1 MKIAI
6 EQMIKTVISHFRQTR
21 FMCCL
26 LVLYFLEANSIGI
39 GFLFGGCV
47 FLGNPGLL
55 DCVFGGLRVF
65 WVSKGIYR
73 LVR

>member
-1 MKIAI
+1 MGN
-6 EQMIKTVISHFRQTR
+6 
-21 FMCCL
+21 
-26 LVLYFLEANSIGI
+26 FLEANSIGI

>member
-1 MKIAI
+1 LSAGSFHKDDFPCTL
-6 EQMIKTVISHFRQTR
+6 EYRHLGK
-21 FMCCL
+21 
-26 LVLYFLEANSIGI
+26 FLEANSIGI